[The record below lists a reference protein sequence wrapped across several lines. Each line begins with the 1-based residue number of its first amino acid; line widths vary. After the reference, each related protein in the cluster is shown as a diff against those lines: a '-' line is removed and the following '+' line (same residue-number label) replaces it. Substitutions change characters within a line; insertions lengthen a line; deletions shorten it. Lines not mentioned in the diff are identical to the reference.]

1 MVNQSLVALTNSVL
15 GHGKSTARG
24 NYAYHCPLCHHTK
37 PKLEVN
43 LSENSKGENPWHCW
57 VCDKKGKKLY
67 QLFRAV
73 DVSSD
78 KMAELKAIVKYV
90 GKNTKVTVQDAV
102 KLPKEYETFE
112 DIKSYNIEGRQA
124 LAYLKSR
131 GIQKDDI
138 LKYSIGYCATGRYSK
153 MIIIPSFDA
162 SGTLNYFTG
171 RSFEKEPF
179 VKYRNPSVSRDI
191 IPSFDASG
199 TLNYFTGRSFEREP
213 FVKYRNPSV
222 SRDIIPFELYINWN
236 LPLILCEGPFDALA
250 IKRNAIPLLGKNIQ
264 SNLMKKIVTSSVE
277 KIYIALD
284 KDAQKQALTFCE
296 RLMNE
301 GKEVYL
307 VDLQDKDPGEMGFNN
322 FTKLIQETYPITFSG
337 LLEKK
342 LFL

>member
-1 MVNQSLVALTNSVL
+1 MINQSLVALTNSVL
-15 GHGKSTARG
+15 GSGKATARG

-37 PKLEVN
+37 PKLEIN
-43 LSENSKGENPWHCW
+43 LSENPKGENPWHCW

-67 QLFRAV
+67 QLFRSI
-73 DVSSD
+73 DVSPEAMS
-78 KMAELKAIVKYV
+78 ELRSIVKYV
-90 GKNTKVTVQDAV
+90 GPDTKFQTEEKV
-102 KLPKEYETFE
+102 KLPKEYQTF
-112 DIKSYNIEGRQA
+112 DNVKQSDIEGRQA
-124 LAYLKSR
+124 ASYLKNR
-131 GIQKDDI
+131 GITEDDI
-138 LKYSIGYCATGRYSK
+138 LKYSIGYCATGRYAK
-153 MIIIPSFDA
+153 MVIIPSYDA
-162 SGTLNYFTG
+162 KGTLNYFTG

-179 VKYRNPSVSRDI
+179 
-191 IPSFDASG
+191 
-199 TLNYFTGRSFEREP
+199 T
-213 FVKYRNPSV
+213 KYRNPSV

-236 LPLILCEGPFDALA
+236 IPLILCEGPFDDLA

-307 VDLQDKDPGEMGFNN
+307 VDMQDKDPADMGFIN
-322 FTKLIQETYPITFSG
+322 FTNLIQETYPLTFSG

>member
-73 DVSSD
+73 DVSPD

-153 MIIIPSFDA
+153 MI
-162 SGTLNYFTG
+162 
-171 RSFEKEPF
+171 
-179 VKYRNPSVSRDI
+179 I

>member
-124 LAYLKSR
+124 LSYLKSR

-171 RSFEKEPF
+171 RSFEK
-179 VKYRNPSVSRDI
+179 
-191 IPSFDASG
+191 
-199 TLNYFTGRSFEREP
+199 EP